1 LERPVDV
8 TPIESAKSYNGNG
21 RTVSGP
27 DPSVLTT
34 RLASPVDAS
43 IIVRLHFA
51 EAMMVLL
58 FNASDEKHQDAVKR
72 GFGRLLAK
80 MDNLEMLGTPT
91 GTLQAYR
98 DALSA
103 MQAMLASSPEP
114 EELADALADDFAKR
128 FLR

>member
-1 LERPVDV
+1 MDV
-8 TPIESAKSYNGNG
+8 TPIEIAKSYNGNG

-72 GFGRLLAK
+72 GFGRLL
-80 MDNLEMLGTPT
+80 GTPT

-103 MQAMLASSPEP
+103 MQAMLASNPEP

>member
-1 LERPVDV
+1 MDV
-8 TPIESAKSYNGNG
+8 TPIASAKSDG
-21 RTVSGP
+21 RAESGP

-58 FNASDEKHQDAVKR
+58 FNASDEMQQNAVKR
-72 GFGRLLAK
+72 GFGKLLAK
-80 MDNLEMLGTPT
+80 MDNLEMLGTQT

-98 DALSA
+98 DALGA
-103 MQAMLASSPEP
+103 MQAMLASNPEP
-114 EELADALADDFAKR
+114 EQLADALADDFAKR

>member
-1 LERPVDV
+1 MDV
-8 TPIESAKSYNGNG
+8 TPIESAKSYGH
-21 RTVSGP
+21 TVSGP
-27 DPSVLTT
+27 VPSVLTT

-58 FNASDEKHQDAVKR
+58 FNASDEKQQDAVKR
-72 GFGRLLAK
+72 GFGKLLAK
-80 MDNLEMLGTPT
+80 VDNSEMLGTPT

-103 MQAMLASSPEP
+103 MQAMLASKPEP

>member
-1 LERPVDV
+1 MHV
-8 TPIESAKSYNGNG
+8 TPIETTKSSHG

-27 DPSVLTT
+27 DRSNDLTT
-34 RLASPVDAS
+34 RLASTVETS

-58 FNASDEKHQDAVKR
+58 FNASDEKQQDAVKR
-72 GFGRLLAK
+72 GLGKILTK
-80 MDNLEMLGTPT
+80 VNNLEMLGTLA

-98 DALSA
+98 EALST
-103 MQAMLASSPEP
+103 MQAMLASNPEP
-114 EELADALADDFAKR
+114 EELAVALADDFAKR

>member
-1 LERPVDV
+1 MDV

-58 FNASDEKHQDAVKR
+58 FNASDEMQQNAVKR
-72 GFGRLLAK
+72 GFGKLLAK

-98 DALSA
+98 EGGACGKFRGIAARRCSERQVK
-103 MQAMLASSPEP
+103 MS
-114 EELADALADDFAKR
+114 KR
-128 FLR
+128 LPP

>member
-1 LERPVDV
+1 MDV
-8 TPIESAKSYNGNG
+8 TPIASAKSNG
-21 RTVSGP
+21 RAVSGP

-58 FNASDEKHQDAVKR
+58 FNASDEMQQNAVKR
-72 GFGRLLAK
+72 GFGKLLAK
-80 MDNLEMLGTPT
+80 VDNLEKLGTP
-91 GTLQAYR
+91 TLQAYR

-103 MQAMLASSPEP
+103 MLASNPEP

-128 FLR
+128 FLG

>member
-1 LERPVDV
+1 MDV
-8 TPIESAKSYNGNG
+8 TPIASVKSDG
-21 RTVSGP
+21 RAESGP

-58 FNASDEKHQDAVKR
+58 FNASDEMQQNAVKR
-72 GFGRLLAK
+72 GFGKLLAK
-80 MDNLEMLGTPT
+80 MDNLEKLGTP
-91 GTLQAYR
+91 TLQAYR

-103 MQAMLASSPEP
+103 MQSMLASNPEP

-128 FLR
+128 FLG